1 MKTFIMIASA
11 VVLFST
17 AASANSVKIECRD
30 NVERGTLKLTN
41 PPIMNCDDFNL
52 VKNYVGSGI
61 TVGPNSKV
69 NDLISAI
76 ESIQPAPNAQPVTEV
91 SSEPLGDKF
100 SGTRRYADWFKEKP
114 SEQISCPPQDAK
126 WINLKF
132 NEDGGVTIKR

>member
-17 AASANSVKIECRD
+17 AASANSVTIQCSND
-30 NVERGTLKLTN
+30 VERGTLKLTN
-41 PPIMNCDDFNL
+41 PPTMNCDDFNL

-69 NDLISAI
+69 NDLVSAI

-100 SGTRRYADWFKEKP
+100 SGTRRYAEWFKEKP
-114 SEQISCPPQDAK
+114 SEQISCPPQNSK

>member
-69 NDLISAI
+69 NDLS
-76 ESIQPAPNAQPVTEV
+76 
-91 SSEPLGDKF
+91 
-100 SGTRRYADWFKEKP
+100 
-114 SEQISCPPQDAK
+114 
-126 WINLKF
+126 
-132 NEDGGVTIKR
+132 

>member
-17 AASANSVKIECRD
+17 AASANSVTIECSD
-30 NVERGTLKLTN
+30 DVERGTLKLSN
-41 PPIMNCDDFNL
+41 PPTMNCDDFNL

-69 NDLISAI
+69 NDLVSAI
-76 ESIQPAPNAQPVTEV
+76 ESIQPAPTAKPVVEV

-100 SGTRRYADWFKEKP
+100 SGTRRHAKWFEEKP
-114 SEQISCPPQDAK
+114 SERTSCPPQDVK

>member
-17 AASANSVKIECRD
+17 AASANSVTIKCSD
-30 NVERGTLKLTN
+30 NVERGTLKLSN
-41 PPIMNCDDFNL
+41 PPTMNCDDLNL
-52 VKNYVGSGI
+52 MKTYVGSGI

-69 NDLISAI
+69 NDLVSAI
-76 ESIQPAPNAQPVTEV
+76 ESIQPVTEV
-91 SSEPLGDKF
+91 STEPLNDKF
-100 SGTRRYADWFKEKP
+100 SGTRRHAKWFEEKP
-114 SEQISCPPQDAK
+114 SERTSCPPQDVK

>member
-17 AASANSVKIECRD
+17 AASANSVTIKCSD
-30 NVERGTLKLTN
+30 NVERGTLKLSN
-41 PPIMNCDDFNL
+41 PPTMNCDDLNL
-52 VKNYVGSGI
+52 MKTYVGSGI

-69 NDLISAI
+69 NDLVSAI
-76 ESIQPAPNAQPVTEV
+76 ESIQPVTEV

-100 SGTRRYADWFKEKP
+100 SGTRRYAEWFEDKP
-114 SEQISCPPQDAK
+114 SEQTSCPPQNAK

>member
-17 AASANSVKIECRD
+17 AASANSVTIKCSD
-30 NVERGTLKLTN
+30 NVERGTLKLSN
-41 PPIMNCDDFNL
+41 PPTMNCDDLNL
-52 VKNYVGSGI
+52 MKTYVGSGI

-69 NDLISAI
+69 NDLVSAI
-76 ESIQPAPNAQPVTEV
+76 ESIQPAPTAQPVTEV

-100 SGTRRYADWFKEKP
+100 SGTRRYAEWFEEKP
-114 SEQISCPPQDAK
+114 SERTSCPPQNAK

>member
-17 AASANSVKIECRD
+17 AASANIVTIKCSD
-30 NVERGTLKLTN
+30 NVERGTLKLSN
-41 PPIMNCDDFNL
+41 PPTMNCDDFNL

-69 NDLISAI
+69 NDLVSAI
-76 ESIQPAPNAQPVTEV
+76 ESIQPAPTAQPVTEV

-100 SGTRRYADWFKEKP
+100 SGTRRHAKWFEEKP
-114 SEQISCPPQDAK
+114 SERTSCPPQDVK

>member
-17 AASANSVKIECRD
+17 AASANSVTIKCSD

-41 PPIMNCDDFNL
+41 PPTMNCDDFNL

-76 ESIQPAPNAQPVTEV
+76 ESIQPAPTAQPVTEV

-100 SGTRRYADWFKEKP
+100 SGTRRYAEWFAITGDTSKCQ
-114 SEQISCPPQDAK
+114 SQNAK
-126 WINLKF
+126 WQPRFK
-132 NEDGGVTIKR
+132 

>member
-17 AASANSVKIECRD
+17 AASANSVTIKCSD
-30 NVERGTLKLTN
+30 DVERGTLKLSN
-41 PPIMNCDDFNL
+41 PPTMNCDDFNL

-69 NDLISAI
+69 NDLVSAI
-76 ESIQPAPNAQPVTEV
+76 ESIQPAPTAQPVTEV

-100 SGTRRYADWFKEKP
+100 SGTRRYAEWFEEKP
-114 SEQISCPPQDAK
+114 SERISCPPQNAK

>member
-17 AASANSVKIECRD
+17 AASANSVTIKCSD
-30 NVERGTLKLTN
+30 NVERGTLKLRN
-41 PPIMNCDDFNL
+41 PPTMNCDDFNL

-69 NDLISAI
+69 NDLVSAI
-76 ESIQPAPNAQPVTEV
+76 ESIQPAPTAQPVTEV

-100 SGTRRYADWFKEKP
+100 SGTRRYADWFEEKP
-114 SEQISCPPQDAK
+114 SERTSCPSQNAK

>member
-69 NDLISAI
+69 NDLISVLH
-76 ESIQPAPNAQPVTEV
+76 QNASTYQI
-91 SSEPLGDKF
+91 L
-100 SGTRRYADWFKEKP
+100 KP
-114 SEQISCPPQDAK
+114 SRQDLISSV
-126 WINLKF
+126 LF
-132 NEDGGVTIKR
+132 